1 MQKII
6 SLFDRDIFYLEE
18 THPAVFYIND
28 REGGGILINTP
39 AWRPEL
45 LDAIRN
51 VAPLNYIYFPSRLGA
66 QDVVAW
72 KAASGAQTMA
82 YGREAAV
89 IGAVDKT
96 LEREHRFSRTI
107 DFLPMSGR
115 TQASCALRCKNKP
128 GIIFFGP
135 ILDCA
140 PGAWPTLVRHADDDS
155 FENRLFGALA
165 LKDLKFDYAFT
176 DDFKP
181 GKCYYG
187 PGADTA
193 IRAAIDTA
201 IATM

>member
-6 SLFDRDIFYLEE
+6 SLFDRDVFYLEE

-39 AWRPEL
+39 AWNPEL
-45 LDAIRN
+45 LEAIRS
-51 VAPLNYIYFPSRLGA
+51 VAPLNYIFYPSRFGA
-66 QDVVAW
+66 QDITSW

-82 YGREAAV
+82 YGQEADA
-89 IGAVDKT
+89 IPAIDKI
-96 LEREHRFSRTI
+96 LQREHRFSRTI

-115 TQASCALRCKNKP
+115 TKGSCALRCKNKP

-140 PGAWPTLVRHADDDS
+140 LGSPTLVQHADDDS

-165 LKDLKFDYAFT
+165 LQDLKFDYALT
-176 DDFKP
+176 DDFRL
-181 GKCYYG
+181 GECYYG
-187 PGADTA
+187 PGADAA
-193 IRAAIDTA
+193 IRAAIDGV
-201 IATM
+201 IATI